1 MKQLSAPSCLRDTQ
15 RPGSR
20 PSADPAATQVSDS
33 QPPKLR
39 KKCLLSMSHPDS
51 GIFILQPGMGCAEVV
66 QGPSGAMV
74 DAWAAPG
81 EGSAVS
87 TSGGVLSPPGST
99 EGEGRPLGKRKSGD
113 NPHVRWR
120 QAWWWQRHVVG

>member
-1 MKQLSAPSCLRDTQ
+1 
-15 RPGSR
+15 
-20 PSADPAATQVSDS
+20 
-33 QPPKLR
+33 
-39 KKCLLSMSHPDS
+39 MSHPDS
-51 GIFILQPGMGCAEVV
+51 GVFILQPGMGCAEVV
-66 QGPSGAMV
+66 QGPSGAVV

-87 TSGGVLSPPGST
+87 TSGGRCPQSPGST

-113 NPHVRWR
+113 NTHVRWR